1 MAKWIKKQTLRV
13 KSIVAS
19 AIDLDEVLGDALCNM
34 TTASSLD
41 LIYMTTE
48 LEGQPYTTR
57 PYVWDLVH
65 FLQKKLLK
73 VRKHA
78 ILNGLASD

>member
-1 MAKWIKKQTLRV
+1 MAKWIKEQTLRV
-13 KSIVAS
+13 RSIVAS
-19 AIDLDEVLGDALCNM
+19 AIDLDEVLDDVLCNM

-48 LEGQPYTTR
+48 QEEQPYTTR

-65 FLQKKLLK
+65 FLQ
-73 VRKHA
+73 
-78 ILNGLASD
+78 N

>member
-1 MAKWIKKQTLRV
+1 MAKWIKEQTLRV
-13 KSIVAS
+13 RSIVAS
-19 AIDLDEVLGDALCNM
+19 AIDLDEVLDDVLCNM

-48 LEGQPYTTR
+48 MEEQPYTAR

-65 FLQKKLLK
+65 FL
-73 VRKHA
+73 
-78 ILNGLASD
+78 

>member
-1 MAKWIKKQTLRV
+1 MAKWIKEQTLRV
-13 KSIVAS
+13 RSIVAS
-19 AIDLDEVLGDALCNM
+19 AIDLDEVLDDVLCNM

-48 LEGQPYTTR
+48 QEEQPYTIR

-65 FLQKKLLK
+65 FL
-73 VRKHA
+73 
-78 ILNGLASD
+78 

>member
-1 MAKWIKKQTLRV
+1 MAKWIKEQTLQVRT
-13 KSIVAS
+13 IVAS
-19 AIDLDEVLGDALCNM
+19 AIDLDEILGDALCNL

-48 LEGQPYTTR
+48 QEEQPYTAR

-65 FLQKKLLK
+65 FLQQ
-73 VRKHA
+73 
-78 ILNGLASD
+78 

>member
-1 MAKWIKKQTLRV
+1 MAKWIKEQTLRV
-13 KSIVAS
+13 RSIVAS
-19 AIDLDEVLGDALCNM
+19 AIDLDEVLDDLLCNM

-48 LEGQPYTTR
+48 MEEQPYTTR

-65 FLQKKLLK
+65 FL
-73 VRKHA
+73 
-78 ILNGLASD
+78 